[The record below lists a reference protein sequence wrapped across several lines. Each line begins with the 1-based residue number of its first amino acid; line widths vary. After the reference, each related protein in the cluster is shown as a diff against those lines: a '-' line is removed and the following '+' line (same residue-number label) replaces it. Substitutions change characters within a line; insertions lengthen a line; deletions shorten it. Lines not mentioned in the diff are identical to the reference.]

1 MFQKILIALGDL
13 PAAEEEILAQGLTL
27 ASQVKATVLLL
38 HVLNPLASHGFDLP
52 ASPLVGGILPIVD
65 DAAIAKYTQEWQKYA
80 QLNATGL
87 QSYAAQ
93 AAALGIPAETLQSFG
108 DTGPTICST
117 AKTWGADLI
126 ILGRNQKST
135 LAEVFLGST
144 SNDVLHHAP
153 CSVLTI
159 QPLGATRS
167 N

>member
-13 PAAEEEILAQGLTL
+13 PAAEEVLAQGLTL

-38 HVLNPLASHGFDLP
+38 HVLNPLESHGFDLP
-52 ASPLVGGILPIVD
+52 ASPLVGGILPIVN
-65 DAAIAKYTQEWQKYA
+65 DAAIAKYNQEWQKYA
-80 QLNATGL
+80 QLNATRL

-108 DTGPTICST
+108 DAGPTICST

-135 LAEVFLGST
+135 LAEIFLGST